1 LRIVLS
7 GRDRRVPRIARLDT
21 LKLSVPVARVDAL
34 FGGRV
39 ALHQPARGEGYRA
52 NVDALL
58 LAAFA
63 KGTRR
68 AKLAYDLGAGAGA
81 VALSLLQFDAAERV
95 VMVEIDETPSEA
107 ARTNLFANG
116 WAERGEVVQTD
127 VRDLEPG
134 AYRADLVVCNPPYV
148 APGRGRVSESG
159 ARARARNGDL
169 GVFVRA
175 ARNVLGR
182 RARAC
187 FVYPAHELGALWCAL
202 TAAGL
207 EPKRLRTVHATDSSP
222 ARVVLVEARPAKPGG
237 LVLEAP
243 LVERS
248 GGHYS
253 SEVLAML
260 GGVVIPPPR
269 ASGPARSRTPSA
281 R

>member
-1 LRIVLS
+1 
-7 GRDRRVPRIARLDT
+7 
-21 LKLSVPVARVDAL
+21 VDAL

-39 ALHQPARGEGYRA
+39 ALRQPARGDGYRA

-63 KGTRR
+63 KGPRP

-81 VALSLLQFDAAERV
+81 VGLSLLQFDAVERV
-95 VMVEIDETPSEA
+95 VMVEIDETSSEA
-107 ARTNLFANG
+107 ARANLLANG
-116 WAERGEVVQTD
+116 WAARGDVVRAD
-127 VRDLEPG
+127 VRNLEPG
-134 AYRADLVVCNPPYV
+134 AGRADLAVCNPPYV
-148 APGRGRVSESG
+148 APGNGRVPERRET
-159 ARARARNGDL
+159 ARARSGEL
-169 GVFVRA
+169 GVFTRA
-175 ARNVLGR
+175 ARSVLGR

-187 FVYPAHELGALWCAL
+187 FVYPAHDLGALWCAL

-207 EPKRLRTVHATDSSP
+207 EPKRLRSVHATDASP
-222 ARVVLVEARPAKPGG
+222 ARIVLVEARPAKPGG

-253 SEVLAML
+253 PEVLAML
-260 GGVVIPPPR
+260 GGVVTPPLR
-269 ASGPARSRTPSA
+269 ASGPARSSTPSA